1 MSEVLSNKW
10 LWFTILSAV
19 LVLVLPL
26 VVVWFILQVSPE
38 LRVVATIAIVVL
50 WGVVSGYKDWIVA
63 KRREAE
69 KAPRKR

>member
-19 LVLVLPL
+19 LVLVAPL

>member
-10 LWFTILSAV
+10 LWFTILSTV
-19 LVLVLPL
+19 LVLVAPL

-50 WGVVSGYKDWIVA
+50 WGVVSGYKDWILA

>member
-1 MSEVLSNKW
+1 MSEVLSSKW

-19 LVLVLPL
+19 LVLVAPL

-50 WGVVSGYKDWIVA
+50 WGVVSGYKDWILA